1 LPSPIALLDDCRYN
15 HALEQQSDKKIFTF
29 QHTLKRV
36 FEHPAMLLLHARDV
50 ASKPA
55 GKRAAAAAAAAA
67 AIDAA
72 ELDVL
77 PVDDGP
83 SVLPSQWWEGLWPA
97 AGQPRERIFAPDLS
111 GKVSAFDCL

>member
-1 LPSPIALLDDCRYN
+1 
-15 HALEQQSDKKIFTF
+15 
-29 QHTLKRV
+29 
-36 FEHPAMLLLHARDV
+36 MLLLHARDV

-55 GKRAAAAAAAAA
+55 GKRAAAA

-111 GKVSAFDCL
+111 GKVRATECL